1 MFFFFFHCDFPQRLA
16 SAMKDRGIDA
26 RLLSEITGVSHSTV
40 ERWLNGT
47 FEPRQRNLLKI
58 TNALDVSNDYLLG
71 KA

>member
-1 MFFFFFHCDFPQRLA
+1 
-16 SAMKDRGIDA
+16 MKDRGIDA